1 MRLAP
6 SLSIDWTLTRADC
19 QVRATTGRTTAK
31 LAMMINVRMFTPSR
45 ERLPPGQRCALNR
58 DVYCHYAF
66 CSSKLARF
74 LFLDLFLEAL
84 LVTSL
89 NVLIEYTLSFPSN
102 HWIGF

>member
-1 MRLAP
+1 M
-6 SLSIDWTLTRADC
+6 SIDRTMTLADC

-31 LAMMINVRMFTPSR
+31 LVMMINVRMFTPSR
-45 ERLPPGQRCALNR
+45 ERLPPPGQRCPLNR
-58 DVYCHYAF
+58 NGYCHDAF

-74 LFLDLFLEAL
+74 LFLEAF